1 MRHSVSLG
9 LSILFFSWIAF
20 SSEKKFNVV
29 IDPGHGGTDSGAVQN
44 KLKESD
50 VVLQISKKIL
60 NLLEQTQPEMNV
72 SLTRAE
78 NKFISLEDRIKKNE
92 NKQDIDLFVSL
103 HANSS
108 VSRSVQGMEV
118 YFQPDQNKKSDS
130 VTQTI
135 IDDLESIGKSKNSLN
150 FAQNL
155 QSSWTL
161 SNSVIRRSSFFVVE
175 KTEYPSVLVELGFL
189 SNPQEAEK
197 LKSAAYQSLIAETIV
212 KSIIDYKNSTP

>member
-29 IDPGHGGTDSGAVQN
+29 IDPGHGGSDSGAVQN
-44 KLKESD
+44 KIKESD

-60 NLLEQTQPEMNV
+60 NLLEQKQPEMNV
-72 SLTRAE
+72 SMTRAE
-78 NKFISLEDRIKKNE
+78 NKFVSLEDRIKKSE
-92 NKQDIDLFVSL
+92 SKQDIDLFVSL

-118 YFQPDQNKKSDS
+118 YFQPDQKKKSDS
-130 VTQTI
+130 ITQTI
-135 IDDLESIGKSKNSLN
+135 IEDLESIGKSKNSLS

-155 QSSWTL
+155 QASWNL
-161 SNSVIRRSSFFVVE
+161 SHSVIRRSSFFVVE

-189 SNPQEAEK
+189 SNPEEAEK
-197 LKSAAYQSLIAETIV
+197 LKSAAYQSLVAETIV
-212 KSIIDYKNSTP
+212 KSIVDYKNSTP

>member
-1 MRHSVSLG
+1 M
-9 LSILFFSWIAF
+9 
-20 SSEKKFNVV
+20 
-29 IDPGHGGTDSGAVQN
+29 IDPGHGGSDSGAVQN
-44 KLKESD
+44 KIKESD
-50 VVLQISKKIL
+50 IVLQISKKIL
-60 NLLEQTQPEMNV
+60 NLLEQKQPEMQA

-108 VSRSVQGMEV
+108 VSSSVQGMEV
-118 YFQPDQNKKSDS
+118 YFQPDQKKKSDS
-130 VTQTI
+130 ITQTI
-135 IDDLESIGKSKNSLN
+135 VEDLESIGKSKNSLS

-155 QSSWTL
+155 QTAWTL
-161 SNSVIRRSSFFVVE
+161 SHSVIRRSSFFVVE

-189 SNPQEAEK
+189 SNPLEAEK

-212 KSIIDYKNSTP
+212 KSIVDYKNSAP